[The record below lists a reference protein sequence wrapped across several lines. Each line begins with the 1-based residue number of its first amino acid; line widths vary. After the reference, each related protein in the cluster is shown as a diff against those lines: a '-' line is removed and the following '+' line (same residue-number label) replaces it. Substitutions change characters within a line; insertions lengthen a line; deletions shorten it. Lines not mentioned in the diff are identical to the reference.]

1 MKTETSIKGKKFIY
15 NISKP
20 EILDD
25 FWKDC
30 IEQKNKKHPK
40 NNTNAKYIQ
49 KSNNLYINIE
59 IENDKTNSQSKNK
72 NIKSHS
78 SSKLIEPKTNN
89 NKNKINLKNEKYLI
103 KIYKKHPS
111 FIEEIKN
118 EEIKKIKRKNALN
131 RCLGLYSYGLELQKN
146 LKLNKENNEI
156 QKKKNDILL
165 CPFKPKI
172 NKKILYLN
180 DDNII
185 ERKYNKINNN
195 NNINNNN
202 VQNINSINNINNKD
216 INKNPKKQKVKSV
229 EHARNNNY
237 INKKNDFEECTFKP
251 KLIKNPSKI
260 EKILKLRRKNKKSIS
275 ERRENEEFILR
286 YTKAR
291 DEYLIR
297 RFIKLNKKD
306 DSYDNSLLSLTKR
319 LCNQQ
324 YKNYLNVNNTICLF
338 GETINTIN
346 TNNYINSSIAD
357 FRGLTIANTVPE
369 KKKKKINYIIGLRKN
384 LHSIDLNEAE
394 TE

>member
-30 IEQKNKKHPK
+30 IEQKNKKYLK

-131 RCLGLYSYGLELQKN
+131 RCLGLFSYGLELQKN

-185 ERKYNKINNN
+185 ERKYNKINN

-319 LCNQQ
+319 LCNEQ

-338 GETINTIN
+338 GETINTN
-346 TNNYINSSIAD
+346 TYINSSIAD
-357 FRGLTIANTVPE
+357 FRGLTIANTVQE

-394 TE
+394 SEQ